1 MALAINHNSTQCQKN
16 HYFNIRPSALRAALH
31 LLSQHIRVALKRAC
45 PIFNSIFQMACKLKQ
60 NKVRAFTSNRLICRY
75 YI

>member
-60 NKVRAFTSNRLICRY
+60 NKVRTFTPNRLIFHY

>member
-45 PIFNSIFQMACKLKQ
+45 PIFNSIFQMVCNQIKIRFALLHL
-60 NKVRAFTSNRLICRY
+60 TD
-75 YI
+75 